1 MGMSAGLGREQ
12 GMTIMPPASSEQLQ
26 HIVEFLKRERR
37 DLSLEDVMVL
47 AERMAATLDE
57 TVARVDTLLHDEFR
71 TIVGEIAALRRDIGA
86 LRPDHM
92 RFERIPEAGRELD
105 EVVEATE
112 NATVS
117 IMEAAETIMGADGA
131 DPEAYKALVD
141 EKMIVIFE
149 ACSFQDITGQ
159 RIRKVV
165 RTLGWIEDRLGQL
178 SQKLK
183 IADAE
188 PTHEGETE
196 EERRQRELILH
207 GPQRKGEGVSQDF
220 VDDVFALSNQDDIDK
235 LFG

>member
-1 MGMSAGLGREQ
+1 
-12 GMTIMPPASSEQLQ
+12 MPPASPEQLT
-26 HIVEFLKRERR
+26 HIVEFLRRERR

-57 TVARVDTLLHDEFR
+57 TMAHVDTLLHDEFR
-71 TIVGEIAALRRDIGA
+71 AIVGEIASLRRDIGG

-105 EVVEATE
+105 AVVEATE
-112 NATVS
+112 TATVA
-117 IMEAAETIMGADGA
+117 IMEAAETIMSADTS

-141 EKMIVIFE
+141 DKMIVIFE

-165 RTLGWIEDRLGQL
+165 RTLGWIEERLGQL
-178 SQKLK
+178 SQRLK
-183 IADAE
+183 IGDAE
-188 PTHEGETE
+188 ASSEGETE

-207 GPQRKGEGVSQDF
+207 GPQMKGQGVSQDF
-220 VDDVFALSNQDDIDK
+220 VDDVFAVSDQDDIDK

>member
-1 MGMSAGLGREQ
+1 MA
-12 GMTIMPPASSEQLQ
+12 PASPEQLT
-26 HIVEFLKRERR
+26 HIVEFLRRERR

-71 TIVGEIAALRRDIGA
+71 TIVGEIATLRRDIGG

-92 RFERIPEAGRELD
+92 RFEKIPEAGRELD
-105 EVVEATE
+105 AVVEATE
-112 NATVS
+112 TATVA
-117 IMEAAETIMGADGA
+117 IMEAAETIMAADA
-131 DPEAYKALVD
+131 TDAAAYKAQVD

-165 RTLGWIEDRLGQL
+165 RTLGWIEERLGQL

-188 PTHEGETE
+188 THHSPETD

-207 GPQRKGEGVSQDF
+207 GPQMKGEGVSQDF
-220 VDDVFALSNQDDIDK
+220 VDDVFATSDQDAIDK
-235 LFG
+235 LFD

>member
-1 MGMSAGLGREQ
+1 MA
-12 GMTIMPPASSEQLQ
+12 PASPEQLT
-26 HIVEFLKRERR
+26 HIVEFLRRERH

-57 TVARVDTLLHDEFR
+57 TVACVDALLHDEFR
-71 TIVGEIAALRRDIGA
+71 LIVGEIATLRRDIGN

-105 EVVEATE
+105 AVVEATE
-112 NATVS
+112 TATVS
-117 IMEAAETIMGADGA
+117 IMEAAETIMAADA
-131 DPEAYKALVD
+131 SDPQAYKDMVD

-165 RTLGWIEDRLGQL
+165 STLGWIEERLGQL
-178 SQKLK
+178 SQRLK
-183 IADAE
+183 IADAD
-188 PTHEGETE
+188 PAHHGETE
-196 EERRQRELILH
+196 EERRKRELILH
-207 GPQRKGEGVSQDF
+207 GPQMKGEGVSQDF

>member
-1 MGMSAGLGREQ
+1 
-12 GMTIMPPASSEQLQ
+12 MPPATPEQLT
-26 HIVEFLKRERR
+26 HIVDFLRRERR

-57 TVARVDTLLHDEFR
+57 TVARVDVLLHDEFK
-71 TIVGEIAALRRDIGA
+71 TIVGEIATLRRDIGN

-105 EVVEATE
+105 TVVEATE
-112 NATVS
+112 TATVA
-117 IMEAAETIMGADGA
+117 IMEAAETIMSA
-131 DPEAYKALVD
+131 DPSDAEAYKALVD

-165 RTLGWIEDRLGQL
+165 RTLGWIEERLGQL
-178 SQKLK
+178 SEKLK
-183 IADAE
+183 IADTPME
-188 PTHEGETE
+188 PEQETD

-207 GPQRKGEGVSQDF
+207 GPQHKGEGVSQDF
-220 VDDVFALSNQDDIDK
+220 VDDVFNTNDQDDIDK
-235 LFG
+235 LFR

>member
-1 MGMSAGLGREQ
+1 MA
-12 GMTIMPPASSEQLQ
+12 PASPEQLT
-26 HIVEFLKRERR
+26 HIVDFLRRERR

-71 TIVGEIAALRRDIGA
+71 AIVGEIASLRRDIGGI
-86 LRPDHM
+86 RPDHM

-105 EVVEATE
+105 AVVEATE
-112 NATVS
+112 TATVA
-117 IMEAAETIMGADGA
+117 IMEAAETIMAADA
-131 DPEAYKALVD
+131 DDPQAYKALVD
-141 EKMIVIFE
+141 DKMIVIFE

-165 RTLGWIEDRLGQL
+165 RTLGWIEERLGQL

-188 PTHEGETE
+188 VDHEGESE
-196 EERRQRELILH
+196 EERRRRELILH
-207 GPQRKGEGVSQDF
+207 GPQMKGEGVSQDF
-220 VDDVFALSNQDDIDK
+220 VDDVFAVSDQDAIDK
-235 LFG
+235 LFD